1 MMKSVCVY
9 CGSSVGADPVYAE
22 AARAAGAALAAR
34 GLRLVYGGGRVGLMG
49 LTADACLAAGGRVT
63 GVIPD
68 FLAVREVAH
77 QGVADM
83 RIVASMHDRKQIMA
97 DEADGFIA
105 LPGGLGT
112 LEELFEIWTWSQ
124 LGRHAKPVGLLNV
137 QGYFDPLLTF
147 LDRMAEEGFVEAR
160 HRAMLV
166 VGDDIDALLDGLANY
181 QHPGAVAALSRAQM

>member
-137 QGYFDPLLTF
+137 QGYFDPLLAF

-166 VGDDIDALLDGLANY
+166 VGDDIDALLDGLADY
-181 QHPGAVAALSRAQM
+181 KHPGAVAALSRAQM

>member
-49 LTADACLAAGGRVT
+49 LAADACLSAGGRVT

-166 VGDDIDALLDGLANY
+166 VGDDIDALLDGLADY